1 MLFFSGENRTWCKKI
16 VVRAESIENWVI
28 KDEKLNR

>member
-16 VVRAESIENWVI
+16 VLGAKII
-28 KDEKLNR
+28 KKKKAFDDN